1 MNRQAF
7 KELLRRYLDNTC
19 TLDERRL
26 VDYWFES
33 YQLNQEESETNWN
46 ELENSLWDKI
56 QDKIEQNEPD
66 TYKMSIWRRPI
77 FKYGIAAGIILL
89 IGFYAFFMQN
99 EKSNAQYFSEIP
111 SETITKENNTQKPIS
126 VVLEDGSRVELA
138 PNASVVYPSKF
149 SSKLREVRLIG
160 EAFFDIKSNPDKPFL
175 VITDKVVTKV
185 LGTSF
190 YVKAKENSKVEV
202 EVKTGKV
209 TVFERNAKDLSN
221 NGVILFPNHKVTYYS
236 EGKHF
241 VTGISEKPAVIKP
254 EVKEIDFTLKNIP
267 LSEVIIR
274 LEKMYGIEILLE
286 NESLEK
292 CTITGDLNAMEMF
305 TQLDVLTQIL
315 GADYQIKGTTILISG
330 NGCQ

>member
-1 MNRQAF
+1 
-7 KELLRRYLDNTC
+7 
-19 TLDERRL
+19 
-26 VDYWFES
+26 
-33 YQLNQEESETNWN
+33 
-46 ELENSLWDKI
+46 
-56 QDKIEQNEPD
+56 
-66 TYKMSIWRRPI
+66 
-77 FKYGIAAGIILL
+77 
-89 IGFYAFFMQN
+89 
-99 EKSNAQYFSEIP
+99 
-111 SETITKENNTQKPIS
+111 
-126 VVLEDGSRVELA
+126 VLEDGSRVELA

-190 YVKAKENSKVEV
+190 YVKAKETSKVEV